1 MAIVKD
7 GKMKRKKMVN
17 LPERS
22 LYHWLGEYLVS
33 QFAVKFYIKEKRWP
47 TRIGNIV
54 VRKKTIK
61 ADLD

>member
-1 MAIVKD
+1 MSA
-7 GKMKRKKMVN
+7 KKMVN

-22 LYHWLGEYLVS
+22 FYHWLGEYLVS
-33 QFAVKFYIKEKRWP
+33 SFAVKFYIKEKRWP

>member
-1 MAIVKD
+1 MSA
-7 GKMKRKKMVN
+7 KKMVN

-22 LYHWLGEYLVS
+22 FYHWLGEYLVS
-33 QFAVKFYIKEKRWP
+33 SFAVKFYIKEKRWP

-54 VRKKTIK
+54 VLKKTIK